1 MLMTQLQDANLRQ
14 SVMQYINQ
22 TANALD
28 KDTNCKALIETLA
41 RESVHNQ
48 KSAAIWKS
56 RTNRSAAVG
65 VVAVVLAITVQ
76 FLVNYFTNELSK
88 ESHVDNQG
96 AMVSTDGQVVK
107 IQMEEMKVGVDGAL
121 RSRNGDATVKTM
133 PTLAKVA
140 LDSSLPDATLMAL
153 EEISVHS
160 EKGYTLQIKVHGF
173 SRVPVLN
180 SRCGNVVHFY
190 TAWKGKVTLDS
201 TDLLLDETT
210 AAEFRGAGFSIATGG
225 RRLAGEVSLDAFVR
239 AIDDAKR
246 SGKWT
251 CANIPL
257 PIVSVQGSW
266 QMTVYRPCGAK
277 KDKEQN
283 CYSSYGGL
291 QLGVTALD
299 DTLFSTPETD
309 QNLFWTT
316 SSSQMKS
323 ARYGVILKE
332 YPMHPGQQLVTI
344 TDFASDKFSIF
355 QIESDQKRSHCS
367 TGVEHEA
374 NPEKRPGSGDNDWHI
389 EYTGITEVDGKIL
402 RGFNAR
408 LSAEA
413 IVHLFGESRGNTAV
427 AQFWDI
433 AENLQPYAFSSAG
446 SGGKMDYIA
455 NMFRSYKHDVT
466 DGVVETSMKE
476 LTGKNVT
483 ELLSCTE
490 NEKNKNGRPTMRL
503 QDLTNS
509 EVGYYVHSSVQKSGA
524 VSKYLEDATNVHAMS
539 DFCYEICKDSVD
551 VFRSLLPEG
560 LPGDVCPVV
569 RTVVDCLQR
578 EMKCHSSK
586 FIYNHERECHTD
598 TAKNFADSGES
609 GRLLEADTLGAE
621 SGESGRLLEADTL
634 GAESGEPVQL
644 FVNETGLAQIAKT
657 SRKLNFYEWDCLRD
671 GEKHPRPGWLG
682 GPQVFKEKG
691 TLGDCSWSSPAN
703 VCWCIKFAKKTTNWS
718 FTFTIKWGLVGLKLG
733 LFISATACAPLTASF
748 PVKLKPALDAE
759 QCYGGSLTI
768 TPFTECP
775 SIPLFNLQGQLS
787 ADWTINLWPDTWAET
802 SLGKASLIISAGMV
816 DYTGDLHVE
825 RNCWWQEETDYVGL
839 YSSRRRQLRRRY
851 YRSCPDG
858 STCDIYVKAELAI
871 TLLSIGKVGI
881 DVEYYFY
888 FKILTVK
895 MSVQYK
901 WVSWTGVYWETLH
914 DDILYTRSFKDYS
927 EQTSEN
933 EHPVVHGCEW
943 QEHWGYWSVGKMA
956 TDQRMWTAGNDLAW
970 AKSNAMRECAKQKQE
985 CKAVQCW
992 SLPNDRGQYG
1002 LRWRCQMRADTELV
1016 AVPPTHNQGDYR
1028 DQVYTAHNCGLV
1040 TVPPPPVPQYHGPDF
1055 VGGAV
1060 WTDHWGRV
1068 VPQKVWGPA
1077 GNRLW
1082 KNTLHKAKKKAME
1095 NCKFHNSVVTG
1106 KANGLLCKAVVC
1118 WSTLTIAFEQ
1128 QYNENCE
1135 ANWVERKGYC
1145 GSTCQEGCA
1154 PDYHTEWKC
1163 MLRGNRNHEAAATT
1177 VPAVSQNFVGAETIA
1192 FRVRTYTAEAC
1203 QRCDMNRWT
1212 MHWGLAAPET
1222 AHVKGSSY
1230 EKCKGGECKGAAFV
1244 GTGSRGI
1251 NNASNDAKRACGHH
1265 NTVTTGNLCKG
1276 VVCWTQESVY
1286 QQSDAA
1292 KATWQCQ
1299 MTATNVLVAPPWS
1312 NVADTKLNYRVQS
1325 YLPEACS

>member
-28 KDTNCKALIETLA
+28 KDANSKALIETLA

-48 KSAAIWKS
+48 KSSAVWKS
-56 RTNRSAAVG
+56 RTKKSVAAG

-76 FLVNYFTNELSK
+76 FLVNYFSNELSK
-88 ESHVDNQG
+88 ESHVDKQG
-96 AMVSTDGQVVK
+96 AMVSTDGRVVK
-107 IQMEEMKVGVDGAL
+107 TQMEDMKVGADGAL
-121 RSRNGDATVKTM
+121 LSRNGDATVKTM
-133 PTLAKVA
+133 PSLAKVA

-201 TDLLLDETT
+201 TDLLLDEAT
-210 AAEFRGAGFSIATGG
+210 AAEFRGAGFSMATGG

-246 SGKWT
+246 TGKWT

-299 DTLFSTPETD
+299 DTLFATPETD

-323 ARYGVILKE
+323 ARYGVIFKE

-367 TGVEHEA
+367 TGIEHEA
-374 NPEKRPGSGDNDWHI
+374 NPEKRPGSGDYDWHI
-389 EYTGITEVDGKIL
+389 EYTGITEFDGKIL

-408 LSAEA
+408 LSEEA
-413 IVHLFGESRGNTAV
+413 ILHLFGESRGNTAV

-466 DGVVETSMKE
+466 DGVVETAMKK
-476 LTGKNVT
+476 LTGKNVR

-503 QDLTNS
+503 QDLTNN

-539 DFCYEICKDSVD
+539 DFCYETCKDSVD

-578 EMKCHSSK
+578 EMKCRSSN
-586 FIYNHERECHTD
+586 FIQNHENECHTD
-598 TAKNFADSGES
+598 SAKNFAD
-609 GRLLEADTLGAE
+609 

-644 FVNETGLAQIAKT
+644 FVNETGLAQIAMT
-657 SRKLNFYEWDCLRD
+657 SRKLVFHEWDCLRD
-671 GEKHPRPGWLG
+671 GEKHHQALG
-682 GPQVFKEKG
+682 GSTVYAAQG
-691 TLGDCSWSSPAN
+691 TFGQCSWSSPRHA
-703 VCWCIKFAKKTTNWS
+703 CWCLKFRWETPNWVFS
-718 FTFTIKWGLVGLKLG
+718 FTLKLG
-733 LFISATACAPLTASF
+733 LVGAKLGFMIAAEACAPLTASF
-748 PVKLKPALDAE
+748 AVSLKPALEAT
-759 QCYGGSLTI
+759 QCYGGSL
-768 TPFTECP
+768 
-775 SIPLFNLQGQLS
+775 SINLQTICPLIPGLNIYGELS
-787 ADWTINLWPDTWAET
+787 ADFTINLFPDSWAET
-802 SLGKASLIISAGMV
+802 SLADASFKISAGLKY
-816 DYTGDLHVE
+816 YTGDLHLE
-825 RNCWWQEETDYVGL
+825 RNCWWQTEWDWFG
-839 YSSRRRQLRRRY
+839 SRRRVPRRRY
-851 YRSCPDG
+851 FRSCPAD
-858 STCDIYVKAELAI
+858 STCDIFIRAELSI
-871 TLLSIGKVGI
+871 TLLSIAKVGI
-881 DVEYYFY
+881 DLEYLFG
-888 FKILTVK
+888 FQILTIK

-901 WVSWTGVYWETLH
+901 WISWTGFYWETLC
-914 DDILYTRSFKDYS
+914 DLVLYTRSFRDYS
-927 EQTSEN
+927 QETSVNEN
-933 EHPVVHGCEW
+933 PVVAGCEW
-943 QEHWGYWSVGKMA
+943 QEHWGYWSVGKIPLPN
-956 TDQRMWTAGNDLAW
+956 RWWTATSSPGIQK
-970 AKSNAMRECAKQKQE
+970 AKGEAMKQCAKQKDV

-992 SLPNDRGQYG
+992 RVPYNNGEYG
-1002 LRWRCQMRADTELV
+1002 ERWRCQMRADTELV
-1016 AVPPTHNQGDYR
+1016 LVPPDHNQNLIR

-1040 TVPPPPVPQYHGPDF
+1040 TVAPAPVPQYQGPDF
-1055 VGGAV
+1055 VGWAV
-1060 WTDHWGRV
+1060 WKEHWGRV
-1068 VPQKVWGPA
+1068 VPQRVWGPA
-1077 GNRLW
+1077 GRRLF
-1082 KNTLHKAKKKAME
+1082 TEETIHQAKRKAME
-1095 NCKFHNSVVTG
+1095 NCKYHNSVVTG
-1106 KANGLLCKAVVC
+1106 KADGLLCKAVVC
-1118 WSTLTIAFEQ
+1118 WSTQTEAQEQ
-1128 QYNENCE
+1128 EYHENCWNSRATNKE
-1135 ANWVERKGYC
+1135 KH
-1145 GSTCQEGCA
+1145 CA
-1154 PDYHTEWKC
+1154 PDYFTRWDC
-1163 MLRGNRNHEAAATT
+1163 MLRGNRNHEAAPTYTVDLSTPDYYRGAATT
-1177 VPAVSQNFVGAETIA
+1177 AY
-1192 FRVRTYTAEAC
+1192 RVRTYTAEAC
-1203 QRCDMNRWT
+1203 KRCGNARWSN
-1212 MHWGLAAPET
+1212 HWNLVAPGKAFVEG
-1222 AHVKGSSY
+1222 GSSDP
-1230 EKCKGGECKGAAFV
+1230 EAVFE
-1244 GTGSRGI
+1244 GTGQHGI
-1251 NNASNDAKRACGHH
+1251 NQASNAAKIACGHH
-1265 NTVTTGNLCKG
+1265 NTVTTGNLCKA
-1276 VVCWTQESVY
+1276 VECWTSQSVER
-1286 QQSDAA
+1286 QPDAVKA
-1292 KATWQCQ
+1292 KWVCQ
-1299 MTATNVLVAPPWS
+1299 MKATNVLAAPPWS
-1312 NVADTKLNYRVQS
+1312 DGALASKDYRVRS